1 MQADPV
7 APAAVPGVP
16 AADEAEGGPA
26 IRGRAAQW
34 TAADSPAKA
43 AVPAP
48 DALQPAEPPTA
59 EPQPAEP
66 QTAEPEP
73 EPAPIETEVIEQNAE
88 AAVVTEPRPDDAEA
102 VDTDLTEMTQPQ
114 IATDAAEAAEI
125 EATGATGATAVADE
139 KPTEAARN
147 SATES
152 PAAAGSTRAV
162 KRSAR

>member
-16 AADEAEGGPA
+16 AADEAAGGGPV

-34 TAADSPAKA
+34 TAADSPAEA
-43 AVPAP
+43 AVPAL
-48 DALQPAEPPTA
+48 DAPQPAEPQTA
-59 EPQPAEP
+59 EPQTAEP

-73 EPAPIETEVIEQNAE
+73 EPEPEPIESEVSEQNAG
-88 AAVVTEPRPDDAEA
+88 AAVVTEPRPVGAEA

-114 IATDAAEAAEI
+114 IATDAAEAAE
-125 EATGATGATAVADE
+125 ADE
-139 KPTEAARN
+139 QPTEAARD
-147 SATES
+147 SSTEA
-152 PAAAGSTRAV
+152 PAAAGSTRAA